1 MQEQSSFGGSNFKC
15 HLDWLLRSKKQ
26 RLTGRLRHGQTSSRF
41 HGTASELTA
50 IGQTL
55 QERLVCRLFRI
66 LQRLLALL
74 LLSRFLFRFLS
85 SELGLLIHLRP

>member
-1 MQEQSSFGGSNFKC
+1 MQGQSSFGGSNFKC
-15 HLDWLLRSKKQ
+15 RPEVLLRSKRQ
-26 RLTGRLRHGQTSSRF
+26 QLTGRLRHGQTSGRF

-50 IGQTL
+50 IGQML
-55 QERLVCRLFRI
+55 QERLLCRLFRI

-74 LLSRFLFRFLS
+74 LLFRLLS